1 MRPRLHH
8 VVCLEG
14 RKRGNTKPLLD
25 WGAGIVDTTVDQHAY
40 KLSGNLQFTPQVG
53 IGFERF
59 FSPQRAFVVEYR
71 FLHMSNAGTL
81 EPNRGVHSSVLTVG
95 FRWLRR
101 PRSLPVSQE

>member
-40 KLSGNLQFTPQVG
+40 ELSVNLQFTPQVG